1 MKPTNTSTPLSSF
14 SGQTAMDDR
23 SMPLGI
29 SEMTGDENLLDP
41 LASAGTSRRFRSG
54 SLMIVFVIAIA
65 CCGLWFM
72 RSLSHVSGAN
82 GEKSDIEQS
91 IEQFLGARDSRG
103 EVRSAAGRT
112 DPKVL
117 QVLNESLE
125 GKFVPLSSVQR
136 DPFVL
141 PGEGE
146 SKVVTPVA
154 GEDPAQAV
162 ARARALRQKDI
173 DEAAANMVV
182 KSIIMSTQP
191 LANISG
197 TIVRIGDEIA
207 PEGFDVTF
215 RVQAITTDSV
225 TLVSDDLAL
234 GMHVETQLSM
244 KRDK

>member
-1 MKPTNTSTPLSSF
+1 MKPTTTSTPMSSF
-14 SGQTAMDDR
+14 TSQSAIDDR

-29 SEMTGDENLLDP
+29 GEMNGEESLMDP
-41 LASAGTSRRFRSG
+41 LAGATASRRFRSG

-72 RSLSHVSGAN
+72 RSLSHVSGAS

-91 IEQFLGARDSRG
+91 IEKFLGDRDSRG
-103 EVRSAAGRT
+103 ESRTTAGRT

-117 QVLNESLE
+117 QVLNESIE

-136 DPFVL
+136 DPFLL
-141 PGEGE
+141 PGEGLRE
-146 SKVVTPVA
+146 VVTPVA
-154 GEDPAQAV
+154 GEDPDKAI

-173 DEAAANMVV
+173 DVAASNLQV
-182 KSIIMSTQP
+182 KSIIMSNQP

-197 TIVRIGDEIA
+197 MIVRIGDEIA

-215 RVQAITTDSV
+215 RVQAITTDGI

-234 GMHVETQLSM
+234 GMHVETQLTM
-244 KRDK
+244 RREQ